1 MCFQYNVK
9 LDKGDYTILLQ
20 VRHDKRDQLEKVKNM
35 VLLLHHKL
43 ATPITYDLYG
53 TWQAALTGGKKLNSL
68 SLQRSQIF
76 PVFTAPLPVD
86 K

>member
-1 MCFQYNVK
+1 MK

-20 VRHDKRDQLEKVKNM
+20 VRHDKRDQLEKVKSM

-43 ATPITYDLYG
+43 PAPIGYDLYSS
-53 TWQAALTGGKKLNSL
+53 WQAALTGGKKLNSV
-68 SLQRSQIF
+68 SLQKSQLC
-76 PVFTAPLPVD
+76 PVFTAPIPDD